1 LKPPQTYDEFIA
13 AAKAISKPPDRYG
26 LAMRGQ
32 TYSAIQVILPIWAS
46 AGVKFVDE
54 KGNVDFDSPAAIGVT
69 EKWVGLLTKDNAA
82 QPTAVSDGYR
92 EQYALMEKGKCGM
105 WYYGPHGSPAL
116 IKALGD
122 NIQAVNNPR
131 VGPNH
136 YMLANPE
143 GPLMTTSCKEK
154 EAAWEFIKF
163 IASGDALLLYTA
175 KRMVPPVRKS
185 FFNNPASRTTGSSRC
200 RLADSNTWYMPPY
213 YNKNWANFQDKIP
226 PYWQERCA
234 EDLRARLS
242 RAGGEVPARPGMSDG
257 RGLRACALAIV
268 LLAWSA
274 MAAAQGFPNR
284 PVKVFVGSAAGGG
297 ADAFSRIVAQKLS
310 EMWGQPVLV
319 ENKIGASASIAADF
333 VAKSP
338 PDGYNVVMGIP
349 NSHTIGPHVLKFPY
363 DVLRDFTPITLVM
376 EVPHVLVV
384 NQALPVKSMKELVDL
399 AKANPGKLNYYSS
412 GIGSTQHL
420 AGEMFNL
427 MAGIQVVHI
436 PYKGSAPA
444 IADVLGGTV
453 TMGFDPTSATLGQIQ
468 AASSRCS
475 RSPTRSGRRRCP
487 TCPRP
492 PKRATRGSRC

>member
-1 LKPPQTYDEFIA
+1 MQDAKLGPARKRTGVSRRKALKALGAAGIAAAGGSLLGATSSAVAQAPAVRKKVKLTYWNWADNPVHQSISIDSVAMFNKSQNFIEVEVDATMAVMESRKKLVTSFAAGAAPDVAMMVQYWAQDYYDNGILHPIEEYFNKWDARSDFLPNVVEQVRSKPGQPILYLPQTSIPYFLFYRADWLAEAKLKPPQTYDEFIA

-154 EAAWEFIKF
+154 EAAWEFMKF

-185 FFNNPASRTTGSSRC
+185 FFNNPAFENNRFIKMS
-200 RLADSNTWYMPPY
+200 LADSNTWYMPPY
-213 YNKNWANFQDKIP
+213 YQKNWANFQDKIP
-226 PYWQERCA
+226 PYWQEA
-234 EDLRARLS
+234 LR
-242 RAGGEVPARPGMSDG
+242 
-257 RGLRACALAIV
+257 
-268 LLAWSA
+268 
-274 MAAAQGFPNR
+274 
-284 PVKVFVGSAAGGG
+284 
-297 ADAFSRIVAQKLS
+297 QKIS
-310 EMWGQPVLV
+310 V
-319 ENKIGASASIAADF
+319 
-333 VAKSP
+333 
-338 PDGYNVVMGIP
+338 
-349 NSHTIGPHVLKFPY
+349 
-363 DVLRDFTPITLVM
+363 RDF
-376 EVPHVLVV
+376 HVQGAKFLRG
-384 NQALPVKSMKELVDL
+384 QA
-399 AKANPGKLNYYSS
+399 
-412 GIGSTQHL
+412 
-420 AGEMFNL
+420 
-427 MAGIQVVHI
+427 
-436 PYKGSAPA
+436 
-444 IADVLGGTV
+444 
-453 TMGFDPTSATLGQIQ
+453 
-468 AASSRCS
+468 
-475 RSPTRSGRRRCP
+475 
-487 TCPRP
+487 
-492 PKRATRGSRC
+492 

>member
-1 LKPPQTYDEFIA
+1 MQDAKLGPARKRTGVSRRKALKALGAAGIAAAGGSLLGATSSAVAQAPAVRKKVKLTYWNWADNPVHQSISIDSVAMFNKSQNFIEVEVDATMAVMESRKKLVTSFAAGAAPDVAMMVQYWAQDYYDNGILHPIEEYFNKWDARSDFLPNVMEQVRSKPGQPILYLPQTSIPYFLFYRADWLAEAKLKPPQTYDEFIA

-122 NIQAVNNPR
+122 SIQAVNNPR

-154 EAAWEFIKF
+154 EAAWEFMKF

-185 FFNNPASRTTGSSRC
+185 FFNNPAFEGNRFIKMS
-200 RLADSNTWYMPPY
+200 LADSNTWYMPPY
-213 YNKNWANFQDKIP
+213 YQKNWANFQDKIP
-226 PYWQERCA
+226 PYWQEA
-234 EDLRARLS
+234 LR
-242 RAGGEVPARPGMSDG
+242 
-257 RGLRACALAIV
+257 
-268 LLAWSA
+268 
-274 MAAAQGFPNR
+274 
-284 PVKVFVGSAAGGG
+284 
-297 ADAFSRIVAQKLS
+297 QKIS
-310 EMWGQPVLV
+310 V
-319 ENKIGASASIAADF
+319 
-333 VAKSP
+333 
-338 PDGYNVVMGIP
+338 
-349 NSHTIGPHVLKFPY
+349 
-363 DVLRDFTPITLVM
+363 RDF
-376 EVPHVLVV
+376 HVQGAKFLRG
-384 NQALPVKSMKELVDL
+384 QA
-399 AKANPGKLNYYSS
+399 
-412 GIGSTQHL
+412 
-420 AGEMFNL
+420 
-427 MAGIQVVHI
+427 
-436 PYKGSAPA
+436 
-444 IADVLGGTV
+444 
-453 TMGFDPTSATLGQIQ
+453 
-468 AASSRCS
+468 
-475 RSPTRSGRRRCP
+475 
-487 TCPRP
+487 
-492 PKRATRGSRC
+492 

>member
-1 LKPPQTYDEFIA
+1 MQDAKLGPARKRAGVSRRKALKALGAAGIAAAGGSLLGAAPAAIAQAPAVRKKVKLTYWNWADNPVHQSISIDSVAMFNKSQNFIEVEVDATMAVMESRKKLVTSFAAGAAPDVAMMVQYWAQDYYDNGILHPIEEYFNKWDARSDFLPNVIEQVRSKPGQPILYLPQTSIPYFLFYRADWLAEAKLKPPQTYDEFIA

-154 EAAWEFIKF
+154 EAAWEFMKF

-185 FFNNPASRTTGSSRC
+185 FFNNPAFENNRFIKMS
-200 RLADSNTWYMPPY
+200 LADSNTWYMPPY
-213 YNKNWANFQDKIP
+213 YQKNWANFQDKIP
-226 PYWQERCA
+226 PYWQEA
-234 EDLRARLS
+234 LR
-242 RAGGEVPARPGMSDG
+242 
-257 RGLRACALAIV
+257 
-268 LLAWSA
+268 
-274 MAAAQGFPNR
+274 
-284 PVKVFVGSAAGGG
+284 
-297 ADAFSRIVAQKLS
+297 QKIS
-310 EMWGQPVLV
+310 V
-319 ENKIGASASIAADF
+319 
-333 VAKSP
+333 
-338 PDGYNVVMGIP
+338 
-349 NSHTIGPHVLKFPY
+349 
-363 DVLRDFTPITLVM
+363 RDF
-376 EVPHVLVV
+376 HVQGAKFLRG
-384 NQALPVKSMKELVDL
+384 QA
-399 AKANPGKLNYYSS
+399 
-412 GIGSTQHL
+412 
-420 AGEMFNL
+420 
-427 MAGIQVVHI
+427 
-436 PYKGSAPA
+436 
-444 IADVLGGTV
+444 
-453 TMGFDPTSATLGQIQ
+453 
-468 AASSRCS
+468 
-475 RSPTRSGRRRCP
+475 
-487 TCPRP
+487 
-492 PKRATRGSRC
+492 